1 MIAGFFP
8 SRYLCRMAVEGKA
21 TMIAIV
27 DDDDSLR
34 VALQGLLKATGF
46 PAEAYASAEEFLNSG
61 QQQQTEC
68 LITDI
73 RMPGMSGLEL
83 QAKLNAERYRIP
95 IIFLTAHGDEKM
107 RMQALR
113 AGAVE
118 FLAKPFDAEALL
130 DNVRAA
136 LEA

>member
-1 MIAGFFP
+1 MT
-8 SRYLCRMAVEGKA
+8 LEEKA
-21 TMIAIV
+21 ALVAIV

-46 PAEAYASAEEFLNSG
+46 PAEAYASAEEFLSSG
-61 QQQQTEC
+61 QQQKTAC

-83 QAKLNAERYRIP
+83 QAKLNADRYRIP

-130 DNVRAA
+130 ENVRAA

>member
-1 MIAGFFP
+1 MTQ
-8 SRYLCRMAVEGKA
+8 EEKA
-21 TMIAIV
+21 ALVAIV

-46 PAEAYASAEEFLNSG
+46 PAEAYASAEEFLSSG
-61 QQQQTEC
+61 QQQQTAC

-73 RMPGMSGLEL
+73 RMPGMSGLDL
-83 QAKLNAERYRIP
+83 QAKLNADRFRIP

-130 DNVRAA
+130 ENVRAA